1 MCEFLTALIERIVFE
16 GQIQPD
22 LDGKSRNAELKTSPN
37 IFRGNT
43 PQGLRG
49 MGHFSAFKVRV
60 TLHRKVKMLCRRAPP
75 LGWPVGSVERGLG
88 LARIL
93 TAR

>member
-1 MCEFLTALIERIVFE
+1 MCEFLTALIEHIVVG
-16 GQIQPD
+16 GQIQLD

-49 MGHFSAFKVRV
+49 MGHFSAFKAAA
-60 TLHRKVKMLCRRAPP
+60 APRP
-75 LGWPVGSVERGLG
+75 SAGPWVQWREGWGGP
-88 LARIL
+88 AR
-93 TAR
+93 